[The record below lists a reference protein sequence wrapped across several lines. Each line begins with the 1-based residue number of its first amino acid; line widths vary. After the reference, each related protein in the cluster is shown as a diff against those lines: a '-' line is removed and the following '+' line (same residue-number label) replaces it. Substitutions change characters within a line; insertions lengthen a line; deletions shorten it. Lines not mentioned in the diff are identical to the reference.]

1 MSRGKVAIVVLV
13 ALGAI
18 VALGA
23 GSSLMKREW
32 RGDDLKGVLNDP
44 DSKYRKGWFG
54 SVGSSLQS
62 LSPKLD
68 RSRLRLLSPGSQ
80 CRLLDDIIEIEAGAG
95 CEVEIARQATACGD
109 DHQVARLRL
118 LGAGASPGEARR
130 LPERAAVGRPRP
142 GLAAA
147 APAVG
152 TAEVI
157 YRARFNGGDKPETGS
172 VGADDMRLVV
182 MPAGGRLVL
191 RCLAGCEG
199 RPLRLALN
207 GRPSCR

>member
-13 ALGAI
+13 GL
-18 VALGA
+18 
-23 GSSLMKREW
+23 
-32 RGDDLKGVLNDP
+32 GVLFMLGIGATAMRGKQQGAALERQQ
-44 DSKYRKGWFG
+44 DSYRKGW
-54 SVGSSLQS
+54 VGAIDTLMQRF
-62 LSPKLD
+62 SPKLD

-147 APAVG
+147 PSAVG
-152 TAEVI
+152 TAEVV
-157 YRARFNGGDKPETGS
+157 YRARFNGGEKSAKES
-172 VGADDMRLVV
+172 VGADEMRLVV

>member
-44 DSKYRKGWFG
+44 DSKYRQGWLG

-109 DHQVARLRL
+109 DHQVARLRVL
-118 LGAGASPGEARR
+118 SADSRARRTAATAGA
-130 LPERAAVGRPRP
+130 VD
-142 GLAAA
+142 
-147 APAVG
+147 
-152 TAEVI
+152 VI

-172 VGADDMRLVV
+172 VGADEMRLVV
-182 MPAGGRLVL
+182 MPAGGRLML